1 MESPERVNPFVP
13 PKIRILFITSLLAK
27 RGGAEKNFCDVLLG
41 LDRGKFS
48 PSALIFQGGEL
59 ADQLR
64 RQGVPVEVNGIS
76 KLVSLHALK
85 MGVEAYR
92 RMKKERTEI
101 VVTYH
106 HDADIWGALVARLAG
121 VSRIV
126 SSRRDMG
133 YQLESKHVWFYRLFQ
148 ILFDGFITVSDA
160 VKDEIQ
166 RRDWIRPEKIR
177 VIHNGIQ
184 PGIYDQGFDVSKI
197 KKRLGIDPSKTVIGS
212 VASFR
217 PIKGQL
223 YLVDAVK
230 ELVHRNK
237 DLLVVF
243 VGHDDSEYGRMV
255 KRRIEETGLVDH
267 FMFLGERSDI
277 PEILS
282 VFDIFVLSSLHE
294 GFSNA
299 IVEAMAAGKPV
310 VAPDSGGNPEAVDH
324 GETGFLF
331 TPRDSRSLAEMLQKI
346 IADTSLGKSMGKN
359 GKSKAVRFF
368 QEEAMIRANE
378 AYYTFLLV
386 GSNGAHGA

>member
-1 MESPERVNPFVP
+1 MEPPERVTPLAR

-41 LDRGKFS
+41 LDREKFS
-48 PSALIFQGGEL
+48 PSALVFQGGEL

-64 RQGVPVEVNGIS
+64 RQGIPVEVNGVA
-76 KLVSLHALK
+76 KLASLHALK
-85 MGVEAYR
+85 KGMEACR
-92 RMKKERTEI
+92 RMKKEGTEI

-106 HDADIWGALVARLAG
+106 HDADIWGALVARVAG
-121 VSRIV
+121 VSSVI

-133 YQLESKHVWFYRLFQ
+133 YQLERKHVWFYRLFQ
-148 ILFDGFITVSDA
+148 FLFDGFITVSNA
-160 VKDEIQ
+160 VKAEIQ

-184 PGIYDQGFDVSKI
+184 PGIYDQGFNVPEI

-217 PIKGQL
+217 PVKGQL
-223 YLVDAVK
+223 YLVDAFK
-230 ELVHRNK
+230 ELEDLNK

-243 VGHDDSEYGRMV
+243 VGHDDNEYGRLV
-255 KRRIEETGLVDH
+255 KKRIEETGFADR

-277 PEILS
+277 PELLS
-282 VFDIFVLSSLHE
+282 VFDVFVLSSVHE

-299 IVEAMAAGKPV
+299 VVEAMAAGVPV
-310 VAPDSGGNPEAVDH
+310 VAPASGGNLEAVDH
-324 GETGFLF
+324 GKTGFLF
-331 TPRDSRSLAEMLQKI
+331 TPCDSRSLAEMLRKLI
-346 IADTSLGKSMGKN
+346 FDKYLRISMGYD
-359 GKSKAVRFF
+359 GKSKVKRCFR
-368 QEEAMIRANE
+368 QEDMIHANE
-378 AYYTFLLV
+378 AYYTFLLS

>member
-184 PGIYDQGFDVSKI
+184 PGIYDQRVDVPEI
-197 KKRLGIDPSKTVIGS
+197 RKRLGIDPSKTVIGS
-212 VASFR
+212 VGSFR

-223 YLVDAVK
+223 YLVEAVR
-230 ELVHRNK
+230 ELVDRHK

-243 VGHDDSEYGRMV
+243 VGHDDSEYGRLV
-255 KRRIEETGLVDH
+255 KKRIEEADLGGYFL
-267 FMFLGERSDI
+267 FLGERSDI
-277 PEILS
+277 PELLS
-282 VFDIFVLSSLHE
+282 VFDVFVLSSVHE

-299 IVEAMAAGKPV
+299 IVEAMAAGVPV
-310 VAPDSGGNPEAVDH
+310 IAPNSGGNPEAVDH
-324 GETGFLF
+324 GKSGFLF
-331 TPRDSRSLAEMLQKI
+331 TPCDSRSLAEMLRKLTV
-346 IADTSLGKSMGKN
+346 DKCLRKTMGYE
-359 GKSKAVRFF
+359 GKSKVMRCFR
-368 QEEAMIRANE
+368 QEEMIRANE
-378 AYYTFLLV
+378 AYYSFLLE
-386 GSNGAHGA
+386 GSNGVHVE